1 MTQEMGALIAAI
13 RKIADNITPT
23 GGGGGI
29 SDIGGMIEAGT
40 NTTLT
45 GSGSLA
51 DPYVINAD
59 TSGTWFAPTAVIP
72 TRASADD
79 PTYTIT
85 FAGVDLTNIISE
97 GFRISW
103 KQNALTR
110 YGFISKAPT
119 YSAGNTTVTILT
131 ICGDASANYDVLD
144 TGTYAISEV
153 KFSAAKSPLGFPM
166 DTALWTTEV
175 TSTTNAGQASPTANT
190 WYNPSI
196 SIVVPIGL
204 WDCEYSAELYGTR
217 STIGQCL
224 VRATLATA
232 NNSETDND
240 FRTEF
245 FNQAQVASIQE
256 AGGAV
261 YKRKTQKLTA
271 KTTYYLNIGT
281 SMANITNVLFVGA
294 NQKTIIRATCK
305 YL

>member
-23 GGGGGI
+23 V
-29 SDIGGMIEAGT
+29 GGMIEAGT

-166 DTALWTTEV
+166 SPTLWTV
-175 TSTTNAGQASPTANT
+175 SLSDANYRVQATPTINT
-190 WYNPSI
+190 YYNLGSL
-196 SIVVPIGL
+196 SLAMPIGS
-204 WDCEYSAELYGTR
+204 WDVSFTAICELSKSTAMDMYGKAALSTSA
-217 STIGQCL
+217 SS
-224 VRATLATA
+224 V
-232 NNSETDND
+232 SDTDLLTGLRGGD
-240 FRTEF
+240 AY
-245 FNQAQVASIQE
+245 QWVAAYVQ
-256 AGGAV
+256 
-261 YKRKTQKLTA
+261 KRLSVTT
-271 KTTYYLNIGT
+271 KTTYYAIISTGSAIDNIMFRGDFAPT
-281 SMANITNVLFVGA
+281 R
-294 NQKTIIRATCK
+294 IRMVSN